1 MSQGPPKPRFSLT
14 VGIIG
19 HRPNRLPADVV
30 EQVTAQMSR
39 ALQAVAKSA
48 ADAHQRYADCFS
60 PELAKLSVVTSLAE
74 GADRIGASTS
84 LALGFELIVI
94 MPFLKAD
101 YENDFQEERSKS
113 EFRALC
119 ASAASVLE
127 IAGARE
133 TKGLAYE
140 HSGQSVVDASD
151 ILIAVWD
158 GKESA
163 GRGGT
168 TDLLQEAAQKGM
180 PVIRIDTVPDVPM
193 RLHWRDPGG
202 RRGNQAYYDEEFSQ
216 PAASQVD
223 KSIEIVIDNL
233 VRPPRSSTER
243 SSMRIFLNQDF
254 RRLNL
259 NAPFPLLMALLG
271 IRRPRASDFIRR
283 PPNQAAKDLAAA
295 GGYPPNLAEAYVWAD
310 ECAIYFGQAFR
321 SAFILN
327 FLVSALVTIL
337 VALEFRPPASAIE
350 IGLVIFLVINTSR
363 GRKGHWHELW
373 IEAREVAERLR
384 VAMLIHTVGSRPVLP
399 FGDAPAWTTWY
410 VRGMVRE
417 AGLRNAVLDR
427 DALTA
432 LQQAIISLLRDQ
444 RA

>member
-1 MSQGPPKPRFSLT
+1 MTQGPPKPRFSLT

-19 HRPNRLPADVV
+19 HRPNRLPLDVV
-30 EQVTAQMSR
+30 EQVTAQMAT
-39 ALQAVAKSA
+39 ALQAISKSA
-48 ADAHQRYADCFS
+48 TDGQRRYADCFS
-60 PELAKLSVVTSLAE
+60 PSLAKLSSVTSLAE

-94 MPFLKAD
+94 MPFLRAE
-101 YENDFQEERSKS
+101 YEKDFQEEASKS

-127 IAGARE
+127 IAGDRAP
-133 TKGLAYE
+133 KGVAYE
-140 HSGQSVVDASD
+140 HSGQSVIDASD

-180 PVIRIDTVPDVPM
+180 PVIRIDTLPDAPM
-193 RLHWRDPGG
+193 RVHWRDPGG
-202 RRGNQAYYDEEFSQ
+202 RRGHQAYYDEEFGQ
-216 PAASQVD
+216 AASGQLD
-223 KSIEIVIDNL
+223 SLIDTVIDNL
-233 VRPPRSSTER
+233 VRPPRSSAEQLGMQVFR
-243 SSMRIFLNQDF
+243 GQRF

-259 NAPFPLLMALLG
+259 NAPFPLLLALLG
-271 IRRPRASDFIRR
+271 IRRPRITDFIRKQ
-283 PPNQAAKDLAAA
+283 PDQTAAELAAA
-295 GGYPPNLAEAYVWAD
+295 GGYPLNLAEGFVWSD
-310 ECAIYFGQAFR
+310 ECAIYYGQAFR
-321 SAFILN
+321 GAFILN

-363 GRKGHWHELW
+363 GRKGRWHELW

-384 VAMLIHTVGSRPVLP
+384 VAMLIHIVGSRPELP
-399 FGDAPAWTTWY
+399 FGDAPAWTSWY
-410 VRGMVRE
+410 VRAMVRE
-417 AGLRNAVLDR
+417 AGLRHAVLDPK
-427 DALTA
+427 AF
-432 LQQAIISLLRDQ
+432 
-444 RA
+444 